1 MKTVLLII
9 LAAVSLATSAC
20 TTTAGSGYYLPLP
33 PLPIPQRIDNGCYDR
48 SYPTESYNTRPY
60 RPRYSYNSYQP
71 EQQYIKGP
79 MYYRSNVPYYRGN
92 IKNYTGVPIV
102 APDACNPGTN
112 VIIPNSW
119 N

>member
-20 TTTAGSGYYLPLP
+20 TSTRNSSYQYSSSYSQGYNSCEP
-33 PLPIPQRIDNGCYDR
+33 
-48 SYPTESYNTRPY
+48 SYPIQSYVALSY
-60 RPRYSYNSYQP
+60 RPRPSYNSC
-71 EQQYIKGP
+71 EQEHVRGP

-92 IKNYTGVPIV
+92 IRNYTGVPIV
-102 APDACNPGTN
+102 APDARNPRTS